1 MHDCQRFRED
11 WTAGLVE
18 DFGGCE
24 DCRGFCECSFGCE
37 REPKFRPLG
46 VEGFLD
52 PRPLIGG
59 CHRRISIMAAR

>member
-1 MHDCQRFRED
+1 MEAELVADEHGLQRP
-11 WTAGLVE
+11 
-18 DFGGCE
+18 E
-24 DCRGFCECSFGCE
+24 DCCGLCERAFGSE
-37 REPKFRPLG
+37 REPKFGPLG